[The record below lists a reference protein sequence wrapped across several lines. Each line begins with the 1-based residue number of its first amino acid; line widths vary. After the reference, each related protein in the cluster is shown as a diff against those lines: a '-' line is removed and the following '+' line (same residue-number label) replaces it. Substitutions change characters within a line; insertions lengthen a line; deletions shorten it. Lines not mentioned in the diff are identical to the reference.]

1 MNNNSR
7 NNVVTEPHQGRPIS
21 EVARE
26 LGVPDEHL
34 LRYGHDKAKIE
45 LPYLASLPP
54 TTSRL
59 VLMTAISPTPAGEGK
74 TTASIGLADG
84 LRRLGVKSVLAL
96 REPSM
101 GPVFGMKGGA
111 TGGGRAQLIPG
122 DEINLH
128 FTGDFAAI
136 AEANNL
142 LAAVVDN
149 ALHFAT
155 HEIDPRSICIRRAID
170 VNDRALRDV
179 VVGIGGRTGGV
190 TRESGFDIT
199 AASQIMAT
207 FCMATSFAD
216 LQERLGRIVVGSN
229 FSGRAVTV
237 DDLEITGAL
246 TAVLRDALAPNL
258 VQTLEGTPA
267 FVHGGPFA
275 NIAHGCNSV
284 IATKA
289 ALALGDVVVTEAG
302 FGADLGAEKFIDIM
316 SRQSG
321 LAPDLSVVVATVR
334 ALKFHGGVELDD
346 LEWGNAAA
354 VQRGLPNLERHVST
368 LQEVFGQRVLVA
380 INQFAAD
387 TEAEIA
393 VIEAAMRERGVDV
406 VLTNHFAH
414 GGEGAE
420 ELGRA
425 VMRALEDPSRTTYC
439 YDTEATLE
447 EKAQAV
453 VTKVY
458 GGANISWTPMARRE
472 LLRLQNSG
480 WGHLPVC
487 FAKTQ
492 YSFSTDPKVLGAPRG
507 FDVPIRDVRLSAGA
521 GFVVL
526 ISGTIMTMPGLPKH
540 PSAAD
545 ITVSANGEIGGMH

>member
-1 MNNNSR
+1 
-7 NNVVTEPHQGRPIS
+7 
-21 EVARE
+21 
-26 LGVPDEHL
+26 
-34 LRYGHDKAKIE
+34 
-45 LPYLASLPP
+45 
-54 TTSRL
+54 
-59 VLMTAISPTPAGEGK
+59 
-74 TTASIGLADG
+74 
-84 LRRLGVKSVLAL
+84 
-96 REPSM
+96 
-101 GPVFGMKGGA
+101 
-111 TGGGRAQLIPG
+111 
-122 DEINLH
+122 
-128 FTGDFAAI
+128 
-136 AEANNL
+136 
-142 LAAVVDN
+142 
-149 ALHFAT
+149 
-155 HEIDPRSICIRRAID
+155 
-170 VNDRALRDV
+170 
-179 VVGIGGRTGGV
+179 
-190 TRESGFDIT
+190 
-199 AASQIMAT
+199 
-207 FCMATSFAD
+207 
-216 LQERLGRIVVGSN
+216 
-229 FSGRAVTV
+229 
-237 DDLEITGAL
+237 
-246 TAVLRDALAPNL
+246 
-258 VQTLEGTPA
+258 
-267 FVHGGPFA
+267 
-275 NIAHGCNSV
+275 
-284 IATKA
+284 
-289 ALALGDVVVTEAG
+289 
-302 FGADLGAEKFIDIM
+302 M

-425 VMRALEDPSRTTYC
+425 VMRALEEPSRTTYC

-507 FDVPIRDVRLSAGA
+507 FDVPIRDVGLSAGA